1 MKVVV
6 LYESIYGNTHAVADC
21 ISDGL
26 RAAGADV
33 DVVHVSDCEHGA
45 VLEADLVV
53 VGGPTHVRAMPR
65 PSTRK
70 AAADRATTRHQVS
83 EPTARQDGLR
93 EWFDTMVDAH
103 GIAAAAF
110 DTRQDAARVL
120 TGQASLG
127 IRSRLRARGFRMI
140 APPESFLVDKQPQLL
155 AGETDRAVQWGRT
168 IAGLGLSRSEAMPRR
183 GA

>member
-6 LYESIYGNTHAVADC
+6 LYESMYGDTHTVADC
-21 ISDGL
+21 IAEGL
-26 RAAGADV
+26 RATGADV
-33 DVVHVSDCEHGA
+33 DVVHVSDCEPGA
-45 VLEADLVV
+45 VRAADLIV

-70 AAADRATTRHQVS
+70 AAVDRANTRHQVS
-83 EPTARQDGLR
+83 EPTARRDGLR
-93 EWFDTMVDAH
+93 EWFDTMASAH
-103 GIAAAAF
+103 GTPAAAF

-127 IRSRLRARGFRMI
+127 IRNRLRARGFRMV
-140 APPESFLVDKQPQLL
+140 AAPESFLVDKQPQLL
-155 AGETDRAVQWGRT
+155 AGETDRAKDWGRT
-168 IAGLGLSRSEAMPRR
+168 IAELSLSRPAAMPRS